1 MWRLLLIPL
10 FALAFFLGAYFFY
23 RGSYDAPPTPRIAFE
38 QNLLP
43 SSSFSEFS
51 EIHSVREGL
60 LVVDGAHRNSF
71 VQAEITSLI
80 SRVADRGYAVE
91 FMGGISRGG
100 RFLSVGS
107 GDRLTLLD
115 EKLRQAD
122 SLAII
127 VPSEAYIRQEAD
139 IVERFVAKGGK
150 LLLIA
155 DPTRPQNLNS
165 LAERFG
171 INFQPDY
178 LYNMV
183 DYDINFQDIFVTEFH
198 PDEIT
203 SGLGQI
209 VLYTA
214 SSIQTSGTGLGVTDS
229 NTHSSIAE
237 FGESFYPMVK
247 GTDGHVIAISDLTFM
262 IPPQSSILDNGRL
275 ISNVAD
281 FLTSSERIFDL
292 ADFPYFFE
300 DGLDISLGRASLFEI
315 ATQVKS
321 LLATF
326 QTDSEIR
333 GI

>member
-1 MWRLLLIPL
+1 ML
-10 FALAFFLGAYFFY
+10 
-23 RGSYDAPPTPRIAFE
+23 E
-38 QNLLP
+38 
-43 SSSFSEFS
+43 
-51 EIHSVREGL
+51 
-60 LVVDGAHRNSF
+60 
-71 VQAEITSLI
+71 
-80 SRVADRGYAVE
+80 
-91 FMGGISRGG
+91 
-100 RFLSVGS
+100 
-107 GDRLTLLD
+107 

-139 IVERFVAKGGK
+139 IVEEFVDKGGK

-155 DPTRPQNLNS
+155 DPTRPHNLNS

-209 VLYTA
+209 ALYTA
-214 SSIQTSGTGLGVTDS
+214 SSIKITGTALGVTDA

-237 FGESFYPMVK
+237 LGESFYPLVK
-247 GTDGHVIAISDLTFM
+247 GTEGRVLAISDLTFM
-262 IPPQSSILDNGRL
+262 IPPQSSILDNGQL
-275 ISNVAD
+275 ISDVAD
-281 FLTSSERIFDL
+281 FLTSSDRTFVL
-292 ADFPYFFE
+292 TDFPYFFE
-300 DGLDISLGRASLFEI
+300 DQLDILLGCASLFEV
-315 ATQVKS
+315 ATQLKS

-326 QTDSEIR
+326 QTSSEIR
-333 GI
+333 GIEDLGRDTIYLGLYEDSSNVVQYLDLAGVKIDGALRTPFTPDITTDWTAIMLLHKGIDRHVLVILGDSQFALQNMIGSRDWGRSGVA